1 MRRSDHRE
9 RLTEDQLRAADK
21 YIAERNAKRHIG
33 MDIPAHRLF
42 TGDHGPLIYAGTRQV
57 EGQKLI
63 LLKDGADM
71 LVLPVDA
78 RSAARAG
85 RLAVGAAID
94 VASNGTVK
102 SKGRSR

>member
-1 MRRSDHRE
+1 MRSV
-9 RLTEDQLRAADK
+9 T
-21 YIAERNAKRHIG
+21 
-33 MDIPAHRLF
+33 LF
-42 TGDHGPLIYAGTRQV
+42 TGDHGPLIYAGTRQI

-63 LLKDGADM
+63 LLRDGADM

-85 RLAVGAAID
+85 KLAIGEPIEI
-94 VASNGTVK
+94 ASNGTVK